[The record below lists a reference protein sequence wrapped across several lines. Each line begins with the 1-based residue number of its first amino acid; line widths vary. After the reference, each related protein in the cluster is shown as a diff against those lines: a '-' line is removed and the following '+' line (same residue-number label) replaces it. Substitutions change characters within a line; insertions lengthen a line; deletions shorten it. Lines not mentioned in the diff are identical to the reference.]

1 MLKVYVAGPY
11 TKGNVEQNVLNAI
24 DASSELISIGLA
36 PFCHHLSHYV
46 DIIHPHSWQ
55 QWMDID
61 IEFLIDCDIVLRIP
75 GESKGADLEVETANK
90 AGIPIFYSIDE
101 IKDAISNAHNGK
113 IKS

>member
-36 PFCHHLSHYV
+36 PFCPHLSHYV
-46 DIIHPHSWQ
+46 DQIHPHSWK

-75 GESKGADLEVETANK
+75 GESKGADFEVNEAHK
-90 AGIPIFYSIDE
+90 LGMLVVYSIDE
-101 IKDAISNAHNGK
+101 IKAIFKLPESK
-113 IKS
+113 

>member
-36 PFCHHLSHYV
+36 PFCPHLSHYV

-61 IEFLIDCDIVLRIP
+61 IEFLSNCDIVLRLP
-75 GESKGADLEVETANK
+75 GESKGADLEVDTANK
-90 AGIPIFYSIDE
+90 IGIPIFYSIGE
-101 IKDAISNAHNGK
+101 IKDAISSAHNGK
-113 IKS
+113 IK

>member
-36 PFCHHLSHYV
+36 PFCPHLSHYLDQV
-46 DIIHPHSWQ
+46 HPHSWQ

-61 IEFLIDCDIVLRIP
+61 LEFLSNCDIVLRLP
-75 GESKGADLEVETANK
+75 GESKGADLEVDTANK
-90 AGIPIFYSIDE
+90 IGIPIFYSIDE
-101 IKDAISNAHNGK
+101 IQNAISNAHNGK
-113 IKS
+113 IK

>member
-36 PFCHHLSHYV
+36 PFCPHLSHYLDQV
-46 DIIHPHSWQ
+46 HPHSWK

-61 IEFLIDCDIVLRIP
+61 IEFLRDCDIVLRLP

-90 AGIPIFYSIDE
+90 AGIPISYSISE
-101 IKDAISNAHNGK
+101 IESAIINGNNGK
-113 IKS
+113 MR